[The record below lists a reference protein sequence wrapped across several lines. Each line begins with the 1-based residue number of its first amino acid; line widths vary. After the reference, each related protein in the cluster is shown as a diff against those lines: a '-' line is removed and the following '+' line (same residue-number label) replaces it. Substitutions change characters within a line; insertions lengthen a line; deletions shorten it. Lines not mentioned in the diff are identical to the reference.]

1 MNARQTWTALQRN
14 PAAMAGLIVLLALI
28 VVAFFGG
35 RFAPY
40 SPQQPDLNAL
50 FSAPTARHPFGT
62 DQLGR
67 DLLSRIITG
76 TGYSLRTALVATLAA
91 AVIGI
96 PLGLLGG
103 YFGGWIGRAVDLFT
117 DSMLAFPGI
126 ILALAVVTAL
136 GASFTNAMLAVGISF
151 SPVYARLVRGQVL
164 AVRQMPYIEAGR
176 LLGYSHWRLLVR
188 HIVPNIAAP
197 IVVLSALGLSG
208 AILVGTALS
217 FLGLGAAPPT
227 PEWGAIMF
235 AGVPFLQTAP
245 WVTLFPGLAITITV
259 LAANLVGDGL
269 RDALDPRVRNVTMT
283 RIKT

>member
-1 MNARQTWTALQRN
+1 MNARQTWTALRRN
-14 PAAMAGLIVLLALI
+14 PAAIAGLIVLLALI
-28 VVAFFGG
+28 AVAFFGS
-35 RFAPY
+35 RLAPY
-40 SPQQPDLNAL
+40 PPQQPDLNAL
-50 FSAPTARHPFGT
+50 FSAPTADHPFGT

-67 DLLSRIITG
+67 DLLSRVIAG
-76 TGYSLRTALVATLAA
+76 SGYSLRTALLATLAA

-136 GASFTNAMLAVGISF
+136 GPGFTNAMLAVGISF

-164 AVRQMPYIEAGR
+164 TVKQMPYIEAGR
-176 LLGYSHWRLLVR
+176 LLGYSHWRILGL
-188 HIVPNIAAP
+188 HIVPNILAP
-197 IVVLSALGLSG
+197 IVVLSSLGLSG

-245 WVTLFPGLAITITV
+245 WVTIFPGLAITITV

-269 RDALDPRVRNVTMT
+269 RDALDPRVRNVTVT